1 MSLLRILLGYT
12 LLQSSKSDKAWFFWG
27 IWSITMYHQVG
38 IWILWSTVPGRWRW
52 SVQQQ
57 LGRDSSCDPMM
68 PSLEHPVMVCRS
80 PKKHWKILIDFP
92 KFDRDL
98 SKMSWTQ
105 LNYAELLD
113 LLIWFIY
120 DIYIY
125 IESGRILCW
134 YPQPEIGCE
143 IGGWLC
149 GCRCRC
155 CPKAL
160 AGNVGTRLSAYWKR
174 MWPGLEKHSGLKF
187 IIFPLFR
194 QEDLVEL
201 LFIPSEGNNWG
212 WANVLLIRL
221 LGPNGWDGP
230 TTKPLWLDCRCHT
243 FADIFW

>member
-80 PKKHWKILIDFP
+80 PKKHWNILIEFP

-120 DIYIY
+120 DIWYIY
-125 IESGRILCW
+125 RKWTNSLLISPARNRMWNRRMALW
-134 YPQPEIGCE
+134 MQMSLLPQGIG
-143 IGGWLC
+143 WK
-149 GCRCRC
+149 CRHTSLSVL
-155 CPKAL
+155 KA
-160 AGNVGTRLSAYWKR
+160 NVTRL
-174 MWPGLEKHSGLKF
+174 GE
-187 IIFPLFR
+187 
-194 QEDLVEL
+194 
-201 LFIPSEGNNWG
+201 
-212 WANVLLIRL
+212 
-221 LGPNGWDGP
+221 
-230 TTKPLWLDCRCHT
+230 T
-243 FADIFW
+243 